1 MQRPAA
7 ITRESPSPVAAL
19 WAAARAA
26 QAAGDHRRAERV
38 LGTLVAWT
46 PDDAEAWFLRAIA
59 AGWAAPRGS
68 HRFDEVQVGVGIA
81 IERERPTRRD
91 ALRERAARALI
102 VLAEVRFEDSARL
115 LDDPTADRS
124 LRDHVALG
132 RAALRL
138 LDAACELDPAFT
150 AAPEAMLRIAEE
162 TLATLRIVHQLDG
175 ESTLRSGELET
186 AEAALERAHDRA
198 LSHLRASV
206 PPPAAGRPAA

>member
-1 MQRPAA
+1 MQRPTA

-38 LGTLVAWT
+38 LATLVGWT

-81 IERERPTRRD
+81 IERERPTRRA
-91 ALRERAARALI
+91 ALRARAARALA
-102 VLAEVRFEDSARL
+102 VLVEVRFDDSARL

-124 LRDHVALG
+124 LREHVAFG

-138 LDAACELDPAFT
+138 ADAACELDPDFSG
-150 AAPEAMLRIAEE
+150 APQAMLRIAEE
-162 TLATLRIVHQLDG
+162 TLATVRAIQELDG
-175 ESTLRSGELET
+175 VPPAAGDMHRE
-186 AEAALERAHDRA
+186 AEAAARRARDRA
-198 LSHLRASV
+198 LSYLRAS
-206 PPPAAGRPAA
+206 ARPAA